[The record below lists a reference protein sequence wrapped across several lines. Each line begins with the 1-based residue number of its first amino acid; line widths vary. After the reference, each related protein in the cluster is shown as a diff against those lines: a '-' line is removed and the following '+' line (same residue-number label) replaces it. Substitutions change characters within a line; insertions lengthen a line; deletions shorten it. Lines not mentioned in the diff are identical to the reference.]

1 MRLIEIVNNY
11 PFFKKINSYIDSFE
25 IYYRVKILG
34 SKWIRLT
41 KPELY
46 ILYTLY
52 YRGGRAKM
60 SRIMA
65 DTNLSTLMFLNYS
78 ELLIEKGLLETGE
91 KRCAV
96 LNDELC
102 YGEYKLTLKG
112 RRKIKRIIKRLTPEI
127 IYEIKPEKI

>member
-1 MRLIEIVNNY
+1 M
-11 PFFKKINSYIDSFE
+11 
-25 IYYRVKILG
+25 G
-34 SKWIRLT
+34 GKWIRLT

-78 ELLIEKGLLETGE
+78 ELLIKKGLLKTGE
-91 KRCAV
+91 KRCAD
-96 LNDELC
+96 LDDELC
-102 YGEYKLTLKG
+102 YGEYKLTPKG
-112 RRKIKRIIKRLTPEI
+112 RRKIRTVIKRLTPDI